1 MSRFFNRFCLLLLFY
16 SCYFS
21 ICLAGVRRHIIVLQ
35 DNSGSYYNSQNTKAI
50 DQIQNSI
57 IDLFSGKYLS
67 SSHSLYKTEFENQI
81 PFFDQNIDKLSFY
94 WFLADQ
100 AGNCDFYNN
109 SYGKYVDFENYFFQ
123 PGIHPDYDSTQLSI
137 KGFFQ
142 ENFRSRPKFH
152 GVDNP
157 KPSWMKTYSFTAFSY
172 PLCLDVIGSDYA
184 TEYLI
189 VIISD
194 FKAGST
200 FGNKVDQKIFND
212 AFRRKNNDVID
223 RVNYLNSK
231 FFKVEYFDFNIN
243 ISTLGGNMIGLT
255 SFKIKPNVGDP
266 IVESL
271 DLRINTDIKLH
282 QVGFGKDDY
291 ALDDTQVI
299 FGHNGDLKIEEA
311 FLSFEMKDN
320 KASFFENITCF
331 YTYDELLHAYNFSSI
346 PNIHLMGLSDSL
358 SCFDGVVKYIFNTSY
373 QIGETEKIKYRFEVS
388 RTIGMSNFTLE
399 TKLSNQDIC
408 FMIFVVFF
416 ILALLLFAIL
426 LVQGKPIELLLKWNR
441 FNDNYETVDFSAEG
455 KGRIHTDYAKW
466 VLAYDSTGIIIPVKG
481 RLKYKKSNRFYNWK
495 GDTGYP
501 VTLIPQELNAPQG
514 FSMFITSQGKVS
526 SSPQMPI
533 EISNFDAGEFKF
545 NIVLKKISNV
555 EIAIPLLIVARVEA
569 ICHTSGILRK
579 FYVAEEMT
587 YEFHIGQDLGQV
599 WIGVDPGT
607 TGSCIATATS
617 SQDMLIEQR
626 NGEDYIAPSV
636 ISINPTSMTDGSEGE
651 IRKNTLFG
659 GRANAIRDSKRK
671 KFVSIKKLLGYNKNF
686 ELKPGISVNSSFL
699 STLLIE
705 GLLRQNKE
713 YIEQDAVKLQ
723 NQQFFVDGT
732 FTPKRAVFAIPN
744 NFTASKIQQ
753 LKDCIAKVQGNSL
766 KEVRFIYE
774 AEAILVNYINTA
786 SSKTD
791 LQESKDGE
799 TIFIFDMG
807 GATINATL
815 ANIKRRKRGNNNVY
829 LVDIMAKLGYGIGGD
844 TIDYAYLKWIF
855 SRANDYHVLAQNN
868 PFLDNSGA
876 TLEDR
881 RKLKEEAL
889 KLKISTI
896 KNYSDSNQTQ
906 LIDRL
911 DLTKFNSFNLD
922 PEINGS
928 IEDDPFAEDI
938 KKGTNAFLNNEFFKE
953 YVWDNIDSICKD
965 VMTICQ
971 SNNVTSL
978 DTVIMS
984 GRSSHFPKVSE
995 IVKETIKKSGY
1006 DAKIWRMKL
1015 VESKSAVAKGA
1026 CYYGIQNANFI
1037 LKNRTVN
1044 GAFGVIQTLGAGQN
1058 PEFHRLVSDGATFD
1072 ENGVTSGTKQ
1082 ITSSQDFS
1090 WDGRTVKFCQVMGVN
1105 PEEVINKRQKHKYTE
1120 VATILA
1126 DPYAIK
1132 SVRIDITEKDKVYCS
1147 VTDVNGNVNQPI
1159 ESTVNDADIM
1169 TSNDEQYTFFVAQS

>member
-1 MSRFFNRFCLLLLFY
+1 MKVIRFCLLLLFCAY
-16 SCYFS
+16 SQAVFS
-21 ICLAGVRRHIIVLQ
+21 AHTRRHIIILQ
-35 DNSGSYYNSQNTKAI
+35 DNSGSYFNQHNSQAI
-50 DQIQNSI
+50 ERLQNSI
-57 IDLFSGKYLS
+57 VDLFLGEQISSGYC
-67 SSHSLYKTEFENQI
+67 LYNSEIKNNI
-81 PFFDQNIDKLSFY
+81 PFFDPDFDKISFF
-94 WFLADQ
+94 WFV
-100 AGNCDFYNN
+100 AGQRDNCTFYNSN
-109 SYGKYVDFENYFFQ
+109 GGYSEFEKGFLT
-123 PGIHPDYDSTQLSI
+123 PGYHVDYDSNKETVDAFI
-137 KGFFQ
+137 R
-142 ENFRSRPKFH
+142 ENFKHKPIVPGASSPY
-152 GVDNP
+152 
-157 KPSWMKTYSFTAFSY
+157 PSWMKTYSFTAFSY
-172 PLCLDVIGSDYA
+172 PLCLDVLHSDYA
-184 TEYLI
+184 SEYLI
-189 VIISD
+189 IIVSD

-200 FGNKVDQKIFND
+200 FGNVVDKKIFTD
-212 AFRRKNNDVID
+212 AFQGKGKQVLD
-223 RVNYLNSK
+223 RVDWLDAQ
-231 FFKVEYFDFNIN
+231 FFKVAYLDYNIN
-243 ISTLGGNMIGLT
+243 VGGGSNVIGLT

-266 IVESL
+266 IVESV
-271 DLRINTDIKLH
+271 DLRINSNIKFL
-282 QVGFGKDDY
+282 QNNYGEDSF
-291 ALDDTQVI
+291 LMNESEVI
-299 FGHNGDLKIEEA
+299 FGHNNKLSIDQVL
-311 FLSFEMKDN
+311 LSFDMAN
-320 KASFFENITCF
+320 GQ
-331 YTYDELLHAYNFSSI
+331 SSI
-346 PNIHLMGLSDSL
+346 TKDVTDLVNHDPESHSYKLSEVPNVVLQGLRDSTGVY
-358 SCFDGVVKYIFNTSY
+358 DGVVKYIFNTSY
-373 QIGETEKIKYRFEVS
+373 LLGDSERLKYRFEVS
-388 RTIGMSNFTLE
+388 RSINADNFTFK
-399 TKLSNQDIC
+399 TKLSNQEKC
-408 FMIFVVFF
+408 FMILAVIF
-416 ILALLLFAIL
+416 ILALLIYAIL
-426 LVQGKPIELLLKWNR
+426 LVLGKPIDLLLKWNR
-441 FNDNYETVDFSAEG
+441 FNDNYETVDFSTEG
-455 KGRIHTDYAKW
+455 SGRIHTDYAKW
-466 VLAYDSTGIIIPVKG
+466 VSAYDSAGIIIPVTG

-501 VTLIPQELNAPQG
+501 VSLTPQELSAPEG
-514 FSMFITSQGKVS
+514 FSMFITAEGKVS

-533 EISNFDAGEFKF
+533 EISSFSDGEFKF
-545 NIVLKKISNV
+545 NIVLKKISNI
-555 EIAIPLLIVARVEA
+555 EIVQPLFIVARIEA
-569 ICHTSGILRK
+569 ICQTSGFLRK
-579 FYVAEEMT
+579 FYVTKEMT
-587 YEFHIGQDLGQV
+587 YEFHIGQNLGQV

-636 ISINPTSMTDGSEGE
+636 ISINPASMTDGSEGE

-938 KKGTNAFLNNEFFKE
+938 KKGTKAFLNNEFFKE